1 VNKIDELKLTSLA
14 MAKAKELGADLTGI
28 ASVDKL
34 KESPSHTLA
43 PQISPVDV
51 GQGKNSSN
59 PGVVTWPEDGKSVIM
74 IAVSHP
80 KKKPELDWWH
90 GKYMP
95 PGNKIIRQVI
105 KGLKEWIEA
114 NYSDVTA
121 HHMPYQVEK
130 GGIFLKDAAVLAGFG
145 CIGQNNLLL
154 TPEFG
159 PQVRLGALIINKE
172 LVCTGPISFDPCT
185 GCEGYC
191 LKKCPQEAFDKVIY
205 SKEKFHQDVLP
216 AIDGSYDRYKC
227 NEQMLDDENT
237 AEKKEKVLYEE
248 KGEMVRL
255 VKYCRNCELICPLGN
270 QPVN

>member
-1 VNKIDELKLTSLA
+1 MNKNDELKLTSLA
-14 MAKAKELGADLTGI
+14 LAKAKELGADLTGI
-28 ASVDKL
+28 ASVDEL

-43 PQISPVDV
+43 PQIAPVDV
-51 GQGKNSSN
+51 GQGKNSSK
-59 PGVVTWPEDGKSVIM
+59 PGVVTWPKEGKSVIV
-74 IAVSHP
+74 IGVSHP
-80 KKKPELDWWH
+80 KRKPELDWWH

-95 PGNKIIRQVI
+95 PGNKRIRQII

-114 NYSDVTA
+114 NHTDVKA
-121 HHMPYQVEK
+121 QHMPYQVEK
-130 GGIFLKDAAVLAGFG
+130 GGIYLKDAAVLAGLG

-159 PQVRLGALIINKE
+159 PRVRLGTLIINKE

-191 LKKCPQEAFDKVIY
+191 LKLCPQEAFAKAIY
-205 SKEKFHQDVLP
+205 SKDEFHQDILP

-227 NEQMLDDENT
+227 NEQMLDDQNT
-237 AEKKEKVLYEE
+237 AEKKDKVLYKE

-255 VKYCRNCELICPLGN
+255 IKYCRHCELLCPLGN
-270 QPVN
+270 EPVS